1 MSTNTMELSME
12 NMELANGGFSPLAC
26 VLGTIFGAG
35 KGALAGG
42 ALGLAAGPVGA
53 AAGALVGGI
62 VGDCSG
68 EEGFEFLVKDS
79 KYSGTE
85 RGLGNKDLPDVGT
98 KK

>member
-42 ALGLAAGPVGA
+42 ALDLAAGPVGA

-62 VGDCSG
+62 VGG
-68 EEGFEFLVKDS
+68 AVEGYAMAFID
-79 KYSGTE
+79 E
-85 RGLGNKDLPDVGT
+85 RGG
-98 KK
+98 KKQNS